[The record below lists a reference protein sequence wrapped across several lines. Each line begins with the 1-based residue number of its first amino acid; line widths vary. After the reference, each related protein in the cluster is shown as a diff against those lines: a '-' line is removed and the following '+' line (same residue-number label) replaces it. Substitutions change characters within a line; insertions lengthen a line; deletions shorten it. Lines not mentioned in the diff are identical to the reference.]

1 MGKVFSM
8 RGERYALSDALWS
21 TQTVGPL
28 SPAVGARALQP
39 SVEMSSRIQGRK
51 YRTLKFTSTPPILP
65 HGVELRQRG
74 NFSSL
79 ELSDCGLDDRGS
91 ISV

>member
-8 RGERYALSDALWS
+8 RGERNALSVALWS
-21 TQTVGPL
+21 TQTVGRL
-28 SPAVGARALQP
+28 SPAVVVCVLQP
-39 SVEMSSRIQGRK
+39 SVETSTRIQGRK

-74 NFSSL
+74 NFSSS